1 VVTIIIIRRMAD
13 FSSHLLFLPLAKYV
27 LATAGKPITVDAY
40 CSCGERERER
50 ERESRHVS

>member
-1 VVTIIIIRRMAD
+1 VHEELMAVVTIIIIRRMAD

-40 CSCGERERER
+40 FSC
-50 ERESRHVS
+50 